1 VYSKEQAN
9 KGKEL
14 YAKHCASCHGDDL
27 EGKAISDSSSPPALQ
42 GDRFVT
48 NWVDLTLEDLH
59 ARLRTTMP
67 PDTPGSLKGEEY
79 TDILAFLLERNGY
92 PAGNQQLPSE
102 ADKLKTI
109 VIKKDK

>member
-1 VYSKEQAN
+1 
-9 KGKEL
+9 
-14 YAKHCASCHGDDL
+14 
-27 EGKAISDSSSPPALQ
+27 LQ

-67 PDTPGSLKGEEY
+67 PDTPGSLKGQEY

-92 PAGNQQLPSE
+92 PAGSEELPPSE
-102 ADKLKTI
+102 SGKLKTI
-109 VIKKDK
+109 IIRKGT